1 MTETDILTFG
11 QGILIMIQIA
21 LFVIFYFI
29 YEYFFREEKFN
40 VTNFLIIII
49 FFSLWVFSV
58 TIFENITLAL
68 NVPTT
73 KTANIPYGE
82 VKL

>member
-1 MTETDILTFG
+1 MTSTDILTFG

-29 YEYFFREEKFN
+29 YEYFFREGIFN
-40 VTNFLIIII
+40 ATNFLIIVI

-68 NVPTT
+68 NVPIT
-73 KTANIPYGE
+73 KTANINASI
-82 VKL
+82 